1 MNILQTIT
9 PTKPLFDNTIKT
21 ILAKKEYASLTNP
34 IKDFLDT
41 LKENIS
47 NWLLGILNHTFS
59 NVKASSIS
67 NKLSTVFIII
77 GIVAILAIIIFI
89 IIKATNTINKG
100 EKITEIL
107 GERID
112 ERTTPNS
119 LRNKAREEEGKG
131 EHRLAIRY
139 DFIAILLLMHM
150 QNLIYLEDNKTNEE
164 IYNYL
169 KKINFTKQKD
179 FKQLVD
185 HFNTVWYGN
194 KLTNAASYD
203 NWSSNLN
210 SLWNEVLIYEE
221 KN

>member
-1 MNILQTIT
+1 MKILQAIT
-9 PTKPLFDNTIKT
+9 PTKPIFDNTVKT
-21 ILAKKEYASLTNP
+21 ILSKKEYANLTNP
-34 IKDFLDT
+34 IKDFFET

-47 NWLLGILNHTFS
+47 NWLLRILSHTFS

-67 NKLSTVFIII
+67 NKLSTIFIII
-77 GIVAILAIIIFI
+77 GIIAIVAIIIFI
-89 IIKATNTINKG
+89 IIKATNTLNKG
-100 EKITEIL
+100 EKVTEIL

-119 LRNKAREEEGKG
+119 LRNKAREQERQG

-150 QNLIYLEDNKTNEE
+150 KNLIYLEDNKTNEE
-164 IYNYL
+164 IYYYL
-169 KKINFTKQKD
+169 KRINFTKQKD
-179 FKQLVD
+179 FKELVD
-185 HFNTVWYGN
+185 HFNIVWYGN
-194 KLTNAASYD
+194 KLSNASSYD
-203 NWSSNLN
+203 SWSSNLN